1 MTLQDILGA
10 KSGDVRTIGPD
21 ATIDDCV
28 QALVRYNV
36 GSLIVCRPHPADEET
51 QMIGI
56 ITERDILKCVAAH
69 RNECGRLCVADM
81 MTTNVIT
88 GTLNDTVGQVM
99 GLMTD
104 NRIRHLPIMDGER
117 LLGIISIGDVVKAQ
131 HDEMALENHY
141 LKNYIQS

>member
-1 MTLQDILGA
+1 MTLQEILGA
-10 KSGDVRTIGPD
+10 KGSAVRTIGPD
-21 ATIDDCV
+21 ATIDECV
-28 QALVRYNV
+28 KALVRYNV
-36 GSLIVCRPHPADEET
+36 GSLIVCRQDCPSEQAS
-51 QMIGI
+51 MLGI

-69 RNECGRLCVADM
+69 RNECGRLCVADV

-88 GTLNDTVGQVM
+88 GTMNNTVGQVM
-99 GLMTD
+99 GLMTE
-104 NRIRHLPIMDGER
+104 NRIRHLPIMDGEQ